1 MDSIHFLKTRL
12 TRFRRLEV
20 RLLKRSSPCSR
31 CNTLEY
37 KRSDKILSEGGGRG
51 IPWIAA
57 RKGQT
62 KPNQASP
69 LSFLF
74 VCYLSIRSP
83 PLGGGARYQPPAS
96 SAIIAVPRIRCCFF
110 SSLSPS
116 PDSDTL
122 DFSRSRDL
130 FEESRESFDASAY
143 DGREFPFGGR
153 TIPVKNCSRNA
164 EAVIP
169 AIFLFRSLLFLAPTR
184 PRESA
189 CMYNVYIF
197 FQRVE
202 LYRAK
207 TRLVIA
213 KVIHPIPNLRER
225 VILMNRMWNRS
236 VERVGKYL

>member
-1 MDSIHFLKTRL
+1 MDSSHFLKTRL

-20 RLLKRSSPCSR
+20 RLLKRSSPCSQ

-37 KRSDKILSEGGGRG
+37 KRSDKILSEGFRG
-51 IPWIAA
+51 SRPE
-57 RKGQT
+57 RD

-110 SSLSPS
+110 SSLSPSLLPPYSYSPS

-169 AIFLFRSLLFLAPTR
+169 AIFLFCSLLFLAPTR

-189 CMYNVYIF
+189 CMYNVYFF

-213 KVIHPIPNLRER
+213 KVPYLFVQFLIFE
-225 VILMNRMWNRS
+225 S
-236 VERVGKYL
+236 V

>member
-1 MDSIHFLKTRL
+1 MDRGQKGTNQTRL
-12 TRFRRLEV
+12 LLCHFCSFVICRFARHPLVVAPAISLRPA
-20 RLLKRSSPCSR
+20 LLLLYR
-31 CNTLEY
+31 E
-37 KRSDKILSEGGGRG
+37 
-51 IPWIAA
+51 
-57 RKGQT
+57 
-62 KPNQASP
+62 
-69 LSFLF
+69 F
-74 VCYLSIRSP
+74 V
-83 PLGGGARYQPPAS
+83 
-96 SAIIAVPRIRCCFF
+96 VVFF
-110 SSLSPS
+110 SSLSPSLLPPYSYSPS

-189 CMYNVYIF
+189 CMYNVYFF

-213 KVIHPIPNLRER
+213 KVPYLF
-225 VILMNRMWNRS
+225 VQFLILES
-236 VERVGKYL
+236 V

>member
-1 MDSIHFLKTRL
+1 MDRGQKGTNQTKPGFSSVIF
-12 TRFRRLEV
+12 V
-20 RLLKRSSPCSR
+20 RLLSVDSLA
-31 CNTLEY
+31 T
-37 KRSDKILSEGGGRG
+37 
-51 IPWIAA
+51 PWWW
-57 RKGQT
+57 R
-62 KPNQASP
+62 P
-69 LSFLF
+69 LSAACVQRYYCCTANSLLF
-74 VCYLSIRSP
+74 F
-83 PLGGGARYQPPAS
+83 
-96 SAIIAVPRIRCCFF
+96 FF
-110 SSLSPS
+110 SLSPSLLPPYSYSPS

-184 PRESA
+184 ESA

-213 KVIHPIPNLRER
+213 KVPYLFIQFL
-225 VILMNRMWNRS
+225 ILES
-236 VERVGKYL
+236 V